1 MVALD
6 AAHHRVLARDVAA
19 LRTQPPQAM
28 SAMDGYAVRS
38 ADASAVAARLKVI
51 GEVAAGRPFEKTVG
65 AGEAVRIFTG
75 GVIPEGADAV
85 IIQEDTVV
93 EDGGITITEAASPGR
108 HIRPAGVDFR
118 QGDVLLARGTRL
130 TDRDLSLA
138 AGMNYPELAVRR
150 RPKVAMLATGDEL
163 VMPGSTPGPG
173 QIVYSNGYALRA
185 LARQEGAETID
196 LGIAADTVEATTLG
210 IRRARDSGADILITT
225 GGASVGDHDLV
236 KQSLEAEGV
245 TMAFWR
251 IAMRPGKPMMHGR
264 LGAMRVIGLPGN
276 PVSSYVCGFLF
287 LVPLIRAACR
297 AAPSSTTPTRRRC
310 SGAMSPPTTC
320 AKTICAPASRCARR
334 RPDRH
339 AGRPSG
345 QFAVGKSRCGTGACD
360 PCAVCAGG
368 RRRIGLRY
376 PAAAGLSPLERL
388 VPAKPGFVDEKLS
401 GCGTHMEHIVSVH
414 DLFLSNGVYKWES
427 RSSEFLSGSDS
438 RNRTALSTWGTGR
451 DAHAQTI

>member
-1 MVALD
+1 MPVTEALSAVLTGAEPLPEETVALD

-51 GEVAAGRPFEKTVG
+51 GEVAAGRPFERAVG
-65 AGEAVRIFTG
+65 KGEAIRIFTG
-75 GVIPEGADAV
+75 GVVPEGADAV

-93 EDGGITITEAASPGR
+93 EDGGITITEAAVAGR

-118 QGDVLLARGTRL
+118 KGDVLLARGTRL

-138 AGMNYPELAVRR
+138 AGMNYAELPVRR
-150 RPKVAMLATGDEL
+150 RPKVAILATGDEL
-163 VMPGSTPGPG
+163 VMPGSNPGPG

-185 LARQEGAETID
+185 LAHQEGAETID
-196 LGIAADTVEATTLG
+196 LGVAADTVKATTLG

-264 LGAMRVIGLPGN
+264 LGALRVIGLPGN

-287 LVPLIRAACR
+287 LVPLIRALSGRTDVHHAHETALLGRDVAANDIREDYLR
-297 AAPSSTTPTRRRC
+297 ARLEVRKDGELVATPVDHQDSSLLANLAAARALVIR
-310 SGAMSPPTTC
+310 PPF
-320 AKTICAPASRCARR
+320 APAAF
-334 RPDRH
+334 
-339 AGRPSG
+339 AGSP
-345 QFAVGKSRCGTGACD
+345 CD
-360 PCAVCAGG
+360 
-368 RRRIGLRY
+368 ILR
-376 PAAAGLSPLERL
+376 LPL
-388 VPAKPGFVDEKLS
+388 
-401 GCGTHMEHIVSVH
+401 
-414 DLFLSNGVYKWES
+414 
-427 RSSEFLSGSDS
+427 
-438 RNRTALSTWGTGR
+438 
-451 DAHAQTI
+451 